1 LIRAE
6 PSNMLA
12 LMTIRWS
19 PGTNQEGE
27 PAVTQQISIDLTV
40 NGEGR
45 HAAVPARTVLV
56 DLIRDTFG
64 LTGTKVGCD
73 SGTCGSCTVLMDD
86 ADVKSCTVLAAQ
98 ADGVDVVTVEALGS
112 TDRLGALQEAF
123 HEAHGLQ
130 CGFCTPGMLMAITGL
145 LRTTP
150 APSEADI
157 RRALEGNL
165 CRCTGYQNVV
175 DAVQRAVWTTASP
188 IKMIA
193 DTPGKRFY
201 QRQVEALLARDVDS
215 LVDDNYH
222 PDARLTSGELVVKG
236 HDAIREHFRE
246 LLSWLTIK
254 EVDSTDKFMES
265 EDTVMFEATVTSN
278 LGRVR
283 VYDAFVLDDGKA
295 RYHFTG
301 VM

>member
-1 LIRAE
+1 
-6 PSNMLA
+6 M
-12 LMTIRWS
+12 
-19 PGTNQEGE
+19 
-27 PAVTQQISIDLTV
+27 TQQISIDLTV
-40 NGEGR
+40 NAEGR
-45 HAAVPARTVLV
+45 HAAVSARTVLV

-73 SGTCGSCTVLMDD
+73 SGTCGSCTVLIDGV
-86 ADVKSCTVLAAQ
+86 DVKSCTVLAAQ
-98 ADGVDVVTVEALGS
+98 ADGVDVVTVEALAS

-123 HEAHGLQ
+123 HQAHALQ

-157 RRALEGNL
+157 RRALDGNL

-175 DAVQRAVWTTASP
+175 DAVQRVVCATGSP

-201 QRQVEALLARDVDS
+201 QQQVEALLAGDVDS
-215 LVDDNYH
+215 LVDGNYH
-222 PDARLTSGELVVKG
+222 ADARLTTGEFVIKG
-236 HDAIREHFRE
+236 HEAIREHFRE
-246 LLSWLTIK
+246 FLSLMTIK
-254 EVDSTDKFMES
+254 EVVSTDKFTES
-265 EDTVMFEATVTSN
+265 EDTLLFEATVTSN

-283 VYDAFVLDDGKA
+283 VYDAFVLDEGKA

-301 VM
+301 VK

>member
-1 LIRAE
+1 
-6 PSNMLA
+6 
-12 LMTIRWS
+12 MT
-19 PGTNQEGE
+19 QE
-27 PAVTQQISIDLTV
+27 ISIDLTV
-40 NGEGR
+40 NGEAR
-45 HAAVPARTVLV
+45 HAAVTPRTVLI
-56 DLIRDTFG
+56 DLIRDRFG

-73 SGTCGSCTVLMDD
+73 SGTCGTCTVLLDG

-98 ADGVDVVTVEALGS
+98 ADGADVVTVEALGES
-112 TDRLGALQEAF
+112 DHLGALQEAF
-123 HEAHGLQ
+123 HQVHGLQ

-145 LRTTP
+145 LRTNP
-150 APSEADI
+150 APSEAEI
-157 RRALEGNL
+157 RQALDGNL

-175 DAVQRAVWTTASP
+175 DAVRRAVCTRGSP

-215 LVDDNYH
+215 LVDRNYH
-222 PDARLTSGELVVKG
+222 PDARLNTGDLVLRG

-246 LLSWLTIK
+246 FLSWMTIK
-254 EVDSTDKFMES
+254 EVASTDKFMES
-265 EDTVMFEATVTSN
+265 DDTVMFEATVTSN

-301 VM
+301 VK